1 MADAVHTCVA
11 WIAEPATW
19 ADDSSKFAAKAGL
32 EGRLIAIGGLPP
44 GLLPSEL
51 VASATNFWRL
61 DAGDGNG
68 IFVAASDRVP
78 VCNAVGGGASDFQPE
93 AEALAEGMLTKG
105 WRSKG
110 RSTKGDMATSQFANA
125 TDGKLRLTISRAA
138 TAGARKDRVQFL
150 ATAAY
155 QLGN

>member
-1 MADAVHTCVA
+1 MADAVHACVA

-32 EGRLIAIGGLPP
+32 ENRLIAIGGLPP

-78 VCNAVGGGASDFQPE
+78 ICNAAGGGSSDFQPE
-93 AEALAEGMLTKG
+93 AKALVEGILAKG
-105 WRSKG
+105 WQSKG
-110 RSTKGDMATSQFANA
+110 QSTRGDMETSQFASA
-125 TDGKLRLTISRAA
+125 SDGKLQLTISRAA